1 MNKTRCCVD
10 VAFTLLI
17 HRHGNMSFAI
27 AAPTRATFHT
37 RVKSRASPRT
47 RVGCTAGLFDGFG
60 RGGSKKAKDDV
71 LRLAETQRRGVGHSP
86 EDRAEMEAAVD
97 ALIASRGKG
106 GRANTDRNVL
116 TADWRLAWTSEN
128 ETLFLL
134 EKFPGGVDGA
144 PLTQAYQR
152 IDVDEGTLSNE
163 VVFCNGTD
171 FVVNSVIEVV
181 DDVRVSFQ
189 FTAAALNLAEPVE
202 ASVPLPPFGRGWFD
216 NVYVDKDMRVARD
229 SRGDTLVVVRD

>member
-1 MNKTRCCVD
+1 
-10 VAFTLLI
+10 
-17 HRHGNMSFAI
+17 
-27 AAPTRATFHT
+27 
-37 RVKSRASPRT
+37 
-47 RVGCTAGLFDGFG
+47 VGCTAGLFDGFG

-128 ETLFLL
+128 ETLF
-134 EKFPGGVDGA
+134 
-144 PLTQAYQR
+144 LTQAYQR